1 MRRMRVCLRAL
12 ALAAFA
18 TNFVAD
24 AQILDENMGCQ
35 LVALLPFSDL

>member
-12 ALAAFA
+12 ALAVVA
-18 TNFVAD
+18 TNLLAD
-24 AQILDENMGCQ
+24 AQILDENAGCQ